1 LISSGTGQTSRVDA
15 LLQAI
20 EKAKVFGFSLEG
32 ASMASDAFFPF
43 PDCVE
48 IAKGAGITAV
58 IQPGGSIKDQLSIDY
73 CNENKLAMVFMYIVV
88 FLVFIALTADF
99 LSSSKPLYASYK
111 GETYFPVIKDYLND
125 LGISKWS
132 PDMINANWKQLDNEN
147 KLESVV
153 WTPVPYGSREIDLKN
168 SLSPPRGDHYLGTD
182 AIGRDLL
189 AGLIHGSR
197 VSLSVGFIAA
207 GIALL
212 IGIVLGSM
220 AGYYGGKVDLLIM
233 RFVEIM
239 MTLPTFFLI
248 ITIVAIYGSSIW
260 YIMAAIGFTS
270 WTGDAKLIRGEVL
283 KVRNMEYITAA
294 NSIGFS
300 GKQIIFRHVIPNAIA
315 PVLVSGAFAIAG
327 AILTE
332 AALSFLGFGVSATTV
347 TWGSLLNEARG
358 ASNAWWL
365 AIFPGLMIFI
375 AVVTYNLIGEG
386 LRDALDPRLR
396 D

>member
-1 LISSGTGQTSRVDA
+1 MDEGKGFL
-15 LLQAI
+15 
-20 EKAKVFGFSLEG
+20 EKEITEKNVEVEQITNGLTQEQLESQQKVGVSYWSLVKHQ
-32 ASMASDAFFPF
+32 F
-43 PDCVE
+43 
-48 IAKGAGITAV
+48 K
-58 IQPGGSIKDQLSIDY
+58 K
-73 CNENKLAMVFMYIVV
+73 NKLAMISLYIVL
-88 FLVFIALTADF
+88 FLIVIALTADF
-99 LSSSKPLYASYK
+99 FASSKPLYVVYK
-111 GETYFPVIKDYLND
+111 GETYFPVMKDYLND
-125 LGISKWS
+125 IGLSKWD
-132 PDMINANWKQLDNEN
+132 PELINVNWKTLDDQN

-153 WTPVPYGSREIDLKN
+153 WTPVPYGASDIDLTHVY
-168 SLSPPRGDHYLGTD
+168 SSPSGDHYLGTD
-182 AIGRDLL
+182 GIGRDLL

-197 VSLSVGFIAA
+197 VSLSVGFVAA

-212 IGIVLGSM
+212 IGIALGSL
-220 AGYYGGKVDLLIM
+220 AGFFGGKVDLLIM

-239 MTLPTFFLI
+239 MTFPLFFLI

-260 YIMAAIGFTS
+260 YIMLAIGLTS
-270 WTGDAKLIRGEVL
+270 WTSDAKLIRGEVL

-294 NSIGFS
+294 NSIGLPN
-300 GKQIIFRHVIPNAIA
+300 KQIILRHVIPNAIA

-358 ASNAWWL
+358 ASSAWWL

-375 AVVTYNLIGEG
+375 AVVSYNLIGEG

>member
-1 LISSGTGQTSRVDA
+1 MHSQKKQHKNLMEDKETS
-15 LLQAI
+15 
-20 EKAKVFGFSLEG
+20 EKQKINTNGGLTKKQLESQKEVGVSYWSLVKHQFRKN
-32 ASMASDAFFPF
+32 M
-43 PDCVE
+43 
-48 IAKGAGITAV
+48 
-58 IQPGGSIKDQLSIDY
+58 
-73 CNENKLAMVFMYIVV
+73 LAMFSMYIVI
-88 FLVFIALTADF
+88 FLIFVALTADF

-125 LGISKWS
+125 IGISKWS
-132 PDMINANWKQLDNEN
+132 PDMINVNWKQLDNEN

-212 IGIVLGSM
+212 IGIALGSM
-220 AGYYGGKVDLLIM
+220 AGYYGGKVDLLVM

>member
-1 LISSGTGQTSRVDA
+1 MEEKEVEEITEVKPDGLS
-15 LLQAI
+15 QAQL
-20 EKAKVFGFSLEG
+20 ESQKEVGVSYWSLVKHQ
-32 ASMASDAFFPF
+32 FR
-43 PDCVE
+43 
-48 IAKGAGITAV
+48 K
-58 IQPGGSIKDQLSIDY
+58 
-73 CNENKLAMVFMYIVV
+73 NKLAMISLYIVIL
-88 FLVFIALTADF
+88 LVIIAVTADF
-99 LSSSKPLYASYK
+99 LASSKPLYAVYK
-111 GETYFPVIKDYLND
+111 GETFFPVLKDYLNSIG
-125 LGISKWS
+125 LSKWD
-132 PDMINANWKQLDNEN
+132 PELININWKELDNQN
-147 KLESVV
+147 KLESVI
-153 WTPVPYGSREIDLKN
+153 WTPVPYGSREIDLQN
-168 SLSPPRGDHYLGTD
+168 SLSPPSGDHYLGTD
-182 AIGRDLL
+182 GIGRDLL

-212 IGIVLGSM
+212 IGIALGSM
-220 AGYYGGKVDLLIM
+220 AGFYGGKVDLVIM

-239 MTLPTFFLI
+239 YTLPTFLLI
-248 ITIVAIYGSSIW
+248 VTIVAIYGSSII

-283 KVRNMEYITAA
+283 KVRHMEYITAA
-294 NSIGFS
+294 NSIGLPN
-300 GKQIIFRHVIPNAIA
+300 KQIIFRHVLPNAIA

-327 AILTE
+327 AILLE

-347 TWGSLLNEARG
+347 TWGSLLNEARS

-365 AIFPGLMIFI
+365 AIFPGFMIFI

>member
-1 LISSGTGQTSRVDA
+1 MEQKEIIKRETDYTKSNGLTKSQLESQKEVGVSYW
-15 LLQAI
+15 
-20 EKAKVFGFSLEG
+20 SLVKHQ
-32 ASMASDAFFPF
+32 FR
-43 PDCVE
+43 
-48 IAKGAGITAV
+48 K
-58 IQPGGSIKDQLSIDY
+58 
-73 CNENKLAMVFMYIVV
+73 NKLAMISMYIVI
-88 FLVFIALTADF
+88 FLVFLAVTADF
-99 LSSSKPLYASYK
+99 LASSKPLYAVYK
-111 GETYFPVIKDYLND
+111 GETYFPVIKDYLNSA
-125 LGISKWS
+125 GISKWS
-132 PDMINANWKQLDNEN
+132 SDMINANWKELDNQG
-147 KLESVV
+147 KLESVI
-153 WTPVPYGSREIDLKN
+153 WTPVPYGSREIDLVN
-168 SLSPPRGDHYLGTD
+168 SLSPPQGDHYLGTD
-182 AIGRDLL
+182 GIGRDLM

-207 GIALL
+207 GIALI
-212 IGIVLGSM
+212 IGICLGSI
-220 AGYYGGKVDLLIM
+220 AGFYGGKIDLLIM

-239 MTLPTFFLI
+239 VTLPTFFLI

-294 NSIGFS
+294 NSIGLPNR
-300 GKQIIFRHVIPNAIA
+300 QIIFRHVIPNAIA

-358 ASNAWWL
+358 ASSAWWL
-365 AIFPGLMIFI
+365 AIFPGFMIFI

>member
-1 LISSGTGQTSRVDA
+1 MKQPNEINEF
-15 LLQAI
+15 I
-20 EKAKVFGFSLEG
+20 EKNVEDKPDPNGMSKSQLESQKEVGVSYWSLVKHQ
-32 ASMASDAFFPF
+32 F
-43 PDCVE
+43 
-48 IAKGAGITAV
+48 K
-58 IQPGGSIKDQLSIDY
+58 K
-73 CNENKLAMVFMYIVV
+73 NKLAMISMYIVM
-88 FLVFIALTADF
+88 FLIVIAITADF
-99 LSSSKPLYASYK
+99 LADSKPLYAEYK
-111 GETYFPVIKDYLND
+111 GETYFPVVKDYLNTI
-125 LGISKWS
+125 GISKWE
-132 PDMINANWKQLDNEN
+132 PDMINANWKKLDDEG

-153 WTPVPYGSREIDLKN
+153 WTPVPYGPSEIDLAN
-168 SLSPPRGDHYLGTD
+168 NLRSPGGDHYLGTD

-197 VSLSVGFIAA
+197 VSLSVGFVAA
-207 GIALL
+207 GIALI
-212 IGIVLGSM
+212 IGIVMGSL
-220 AGYYGGKVDLLIM
+220 AGYYGGKVDLIIM

-239 MTLPTFFLI
+239 VTLPVFFLI

-260 YIMAAIGFTS
+260 YIMAAIGITS

-294 NSIGFS
+294 SSIGLPN
-300 GKQIIFRHVIPNAIA
+300 KQIIFRHVIPNAIA

-365 AIFPGLMIFI
+365 AIFPGMMIFI

>member
-1 LISSGTGQTSRVDA
+1 MEDKDI
-15 LLQAI
+15 I
-20 EKAKVFGFSLEG
+20 EKEKALQESGSGNGLTKAQLESQQQVGVSYWSLVKHQ
-32 ASMASDAFFPF
+32 F
-43 PDCVE
+43 
-48 IAKGAGITAV
+48 K
-58 IQPGGSIKDQLSIDY
+58 K
-73 CNENKLAMVFMYIVV
+73 NKLAVISLYIVAALV
-88 FLVFIALTADF
+88 FLALIADF
-99 LSSSKPLYASYK
+99 LASSKPLYAVYH
-111 GETYFPVIKDYLND
+111 GTTYFPVVKDYLND
-125 LGISKWS
+125 FGISKWD
-132 PDMINANWKQLDNEN
+132 PEMININWKQLDNEN

-153 WTPVPYGSREIDLKN
+153 WTPVPYGPREIDLSN
-168 SLSPPRGDHYLGTD
+168 SLNPPGGDHYLGTD
-182 AIGRDLL
+182 PIGRDLL

-197 VSLSVGFIAA
+197 VSLSVGFVAA

-212 IGIVLGSM
+212 IGIVLGSI
-220 AGYYGGKVDLLIM
+220 AGYYGGTADIIVM

-239 MTLPTFFLI
+239 MTMPIFFLI

-294 NSIGFS
+294 NSIGLPNR
-300 GKQIIFRHVIPNAIA
+300 QIIFRHVIPNAIA

-332 AALSFLGFGVSATTV
+332 AALSFLGFGVAATTV
-347 TWGSLLNEARG
+347 TWGSLLNEARS

>member
-1 LISSGTGQTSRVDA
+1 ME
-15 LLQAI
+15 
-20 EKAKVFGFSLEG
+20 EKEILDKQKNSNNNGLTKEQLESQREVGVSYWSLVKHQ
-32 ASMASDAFFPF
+32 FR
-43 PDCVE
+43 
-48 IAKGAGITAV
+48 K
-58 IQPGGSIKDQLSIDY
+58 
-73 CNENKLAMVFMYIVV
+73 NKLAVTSMYIVI
-88 FLVFIALTADF
+88 FLVFIAITADF
-99 LSSSKPLYASYK
+99 LASSKPLYAVYK

-125 LGISKWS
+125 IGLSKWS
-132 PDMINANWKQLDNEN
+132 PDMINVNWKDLDNDN
-147 KLESVV
+147 KLESVI

-189 AGLIHGSR
+189 SGLIHGSR

-212 IGIVLGSM
+212 IGITLGSM
-220 AGYYGGKVDLLIM
+220 AGYYGGKVDLLVM

-283 KVRNMEYITAA
+283 KVRNMEYVTAA

-300 GKQIIFRHVIPNAIA
+300 SKQIIFRHVIPNAIA

>member
-1 LISSGTGQTSRVDA
+1 MDDKKFAENEI
-15 LLQAI
+15 I
-20 EKAKVFGFSLEG
+20 EKKIEAATGSNGLTAEQLESQKEVGVSYWSLVKHQ
-32 ASMASDAFFPF
+32 F
-43 PDCVE
+43 
-48 IAKGAGITAV
+48 K
-58 IQPGGSIKDQLSIDY
+58 K
-73 CNENKLAMVFMYIVV
+73 NKLAMISLYIVM
-88 FLVFIALTADF
+88 FLIVLAITADF
-99 LSSSKPLYASYK
+99 LASSKPLYAVYNN
-111 GETYFPVIKDYLND
+111 ETYFPVVKDYLNSV
-125 LGISKWS
+125 GISKWS
-132 PDMINANWKQLDNEN
+132 PDMININWKELDNQN
-147 KLESVV
+147 KLESVL
-153 WTPVPYGSREIDLKN
+153 WTPVPYGSREIDLGN
-168 SLSPPRGDHYLGTD
+168 VYSPPRGDHYLGTD
-182 AIGRDLL
+182 GIGRDLL

-197 VSLSVGFIAA
+197 VSLSVGFVAA

-212 IGIVLGSM
+212 IGIVLGSL
-220 AGYYGGKVDLLIM
+220 AGYFGGKVDIIIM

-239 MTLPTFFLI
+239 VTFPLFFLI

-260 YIMAAIGFTS
+260 YIMAAIGFTT

-283 KVRNMEYITAA
+283 KIRNMEYITAA
-294 NSIGFS
+294 NSIGLPS
-300 GKQIIFRHVIPNAIA
+300 KQIIMRHVIPNAIA

-375 AVVTYNLIGEG
+375 GVVTYNLIGEG